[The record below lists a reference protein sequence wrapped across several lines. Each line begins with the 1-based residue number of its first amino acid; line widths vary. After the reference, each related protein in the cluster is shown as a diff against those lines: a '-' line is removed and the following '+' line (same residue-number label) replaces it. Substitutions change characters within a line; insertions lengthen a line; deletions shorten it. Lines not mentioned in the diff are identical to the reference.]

1 MIMFSSN
8 FIFSFSDFCATLLRL
23 DILFSTAVRVAVAAK
38 LVILD
43 ISSLTSFVLAL
54 RAAKLVVSGI
64 LSSIISILPL

>member
-1 MIMFSSN
+1 MFSSN
-8 FIFSFSDFCATLLRL
+8 FVFSFSDFCTTLQRL

>member
-8 FIFSFSDFCATLLRL
+8 FVFSFSDFCTTLQRL
-23 DILFSTAVRVAVAAK
+23 DILFSTAARVAVAAK

>member
-1 MIMFSSN
+1 MFSSN
-8 FIFSFSDFCATLLRL
+8 FVFSFSDFCTTLQRL

-64 LSSIISILPL
+64 LSSIISILPV